1 MSKAKLKW
9 IIRLIYAIVM
19 TLTVLC
25 FVPYL
30 QYFINKPLQGD
41 IFDFGPTIGFALE
54 FLYVAIRFAII
65 ILLCEYGV
73 YSSIKY
79 FLIEPEKNRVEF
91 TWHVVKLVIASIVI
105 WERFQRYMWFVKQMH
120 RG

>member
-1 MSKAKLKW
+1 MSKTKLKW

-19 TLTVLC
+19 ILTVLC

-30 QYFINKPLQGD
+30 EYFRNKPSGD
-41 IFDFGPTIGFALE
+41 DLFDFGPTIDFILE
-54 FLYVAIRFAII
+54 FLFIGVRYVSI

-79 FLIEPEKNRVEF
+79 FLTEPEKHKIELS
-91 TWHVVKLVIASIVI
+91 WHIIKLLVALMVI
-105 WERFQRYMWFVKQMH
+105 WERFERYAQMVH
-120 RG
+120 QMYRG